1 MRTKLKT
8 ITIACILMLFLCVPC
23 MASCSSSTPDVY
35 GAFSCNGGNCT
46 AKIFENGSCGT
57 TNFYEPDTGFLT
69 GNVEPCDSSS
79 GGCNSVSSWYS
90 KLFGDSNAPV
100 TPSSSKS
107 PGSNFYGNFAA
118 NPVSSCN
125 KPVSTV
131 PYSTTQS
138 TCDTVKSTCGNTQ
151 GNCTTYDDVYAALRA
166 DNTEKKI
173 LSDAYTSKNFAQ
185 DVCEA
190 IIPQGINCNIVK
202 VTFTD
207 GSVNYLNS
215 VETCNGTLMVDSC
228 GTSSGTGIKKVV
240 NTLEVGKQW
249 SATSLFNECTK
260 TYTRGI
266 VKSIE

>member
-23 MASCSSSTPDVY
+23 MAACSYSTPDVY

-57 TNFYEPDTGFLT
+57 TNFYEQDAGFLT
-69 GNVEPCDSSS
+69 GNVKPCDSSS

-90 KLFGDSNAPV
+90 KLFGDSTAPV
-100 TPSSSKS
+100 TPSCSKS
-107 PGSNFYGNFAA
+107 AGSNFYGNFATT
-118 NPVSSCN
+118 S
-125 KPVSTV
+125 
-131 PYSTTQS
+131 PYSPAPCSTTP
-138 TCDTVKSTCGNTQ
+138 CDTVKSTCGNTQ
-151 GNCTTYDDVYAALRA
+151 GNCTPYDDVYAVLRA
-166 DNTEKKI
+166 DNTEKNI
-173 LSDAYTSKNFAQ
+173 LSDTYTSKNFAQ
-185 DVCEA
+185 DVCETL
-190 IIPQGINCNIVK
+190 IPQGVNCNIVK

-215 VETCNGTLMVDSC
+215 VETCNGTIMVDSC